1 MVRAYRESGTLMAA
15 VELGLFTQV
24 ARGADTEAALARA
37 LDIEPVNAERLVTV
51 CVGLE
56 LLKRNGDRLENAPD
70 VARFLVE
77 GERNY
82 AGAWMLF
89 TKPDWD
95 EWGRLADHLRRMGPP
110 STLGMY
116 NDFTVERAR
125 RYHEATYSIGMGA
138 GHRFNRHVDLS
149 GCRRILDLG
158 GGSGAYCIVS
168 CQKHPQLTAVVMD
181 LPPVAEV
188 AREFIAEHGLSD
200 RIEALAG
207 DFTEDPFPRDADVAI
222 MASNLP
228 IYGREMIQR
237 VVTKTFE
244 ALLPGGEMHLIGEML
259 NAERTGP
266 PDSGLWAMAQALYG
280 SGGIA
285 HSVKECIRYFETAG
299 FTGVTAESFVPGV
312 LIRVSG
318 TKHT

>member
-1 MVRAYRESGTLMAA
+1 VTQQDQPKVDTVRLQRMVRAYRESGTLMAA

-37 LDIEPVNAERLVTV
+37 LDIEPVNAERLVTA

-116 NDFTVERAR
+116 DDFTVERAR

-138 GHRFNRHVDLS
+138 GI
-149 GCRRILDLG
+149 CRRWPRWRA
-158 GGSGAYCIVS
+158 SSFPSMVC
-168 CQKHPQLTAVVMD
+168 PTASRHWPAISPRTRSRAM
-181 LPPVAEV
+181 PMWRSWPATCRSMV
-188 AREFIAEHGLSD
+188 AR
-200 RIEALAG
+200 
-207 DFTEDPFPRDADVAI
+207 
-222 MASNLP
+222 
-228 IYGREMIQR
+228 
-237 VVTKTFE
+237 
-244 ALLPGGEMHLIGEML
+244 
-259 NAERTGP
+259 
-266 PDSGLWAMAQALYG
+266 
-280 SGGIA
+280 
-285 HSVKECIRYFETAG
+285 
-299 FTGVTAESFVPGV
+299 
-312 LIRVSG
+312 
-318 TKHT
+318 